1 MKYLLMGLSLCSA
14 TVLAFAGQQVDETVK
29 ADSDGYVKIEH
40 VNGKA
45 SIKGW
50 NRDEVK
56 VVGELSDRTDDFIFE
71 RRGNE
76 VIIEVEV
83 KRNRGGWNN
92 WKDGEGD
99 KLEIFVPKNS
109 RVKYTATNADVDI
122 SEVLGGSDIE
132 TINGDIDAD
141 DLAGRIRMES
151 VNGDIEGD
159 SLLGN
164 VNLTTVNGDI
174 RDVSKSEKDAMYN
187 SVNGDIEVNSR
198 STEFNA
204 ETVNGDM
211 QLTLG
216 DIEELSI
223 STVNGS
229 IEASMNLLKN
239 GDVRANSVGGSI
251 DLKFQSDVS
260 ARFDIQGHAG
270 GRISNNL
277 SDHEV
282 QKAKYGPS
290 RWLEFSL
297 NGGDARVD
305 VSTVSGRVRL
315 NKR

>member
-1 MKYLLMGLSLCSA
+1 MKHLLIGLSLCSA
-14 TVLAFAGQQVDETVK
+14 SMLAIAGERVDKTID

-40 VNGKA
+40 VNGRAK
-45 SIKGW
+45 IKGW
-50 NRDEVK
+50 DRSEVK
-56 VVGELSDRTDDFIFE
+56 VVGELGDRTEEFIF
-71 RRGNE
+71 RRKGDE

-83 KRNRGGWNN
+83 EGHRGGWGK
-92 WKDGEGD
+92 WKNEDGD
-99 KLEIFVPKNS
+99 DLEIYVPVDS
-109 RVKYTATNADVDI
+109 RVKYTSTNAEVEISNVKGGADV
-122 SEVLGGSDIE
+122 E
-132 TINGDIDAD
+132 TVNGDIDAE
-141 DLAGRIRMES
+141 DLAGRIRIEA
-151 VNGDIEGD
+151 VNGDIDGQK
-159 SLLGN
+159 LLGN

-174 RDVSKSEKDAMYN
+174 TDISKSSSDAMYN
-187 SVNGDIEVNSR
+187 SVNGDIKVSSL

-216 DIEELSI
+216 DIEELSL

-229 IEASMNLLKN
+229 IEASMNLLAN

-251 DLKFQSDVS
+251 ELNFQSDVS

-277 SDHEV
+277 SDDRV

-290 RWLEFSL
+290 RWLEFSI